1 MGPDTDIP
9 VKLIKDSKYVVAPF
23 LTLIFIAS
31 LSNGIFP
38 DDFKIT
44 RVSLIYKSGDRKE
57 RGNYRPVS
65 ILAIIAKLFEK
76 LVCSQLNIIM
86 FLTENNILT
95 PCQSGFRKG
104 HSTTT
109 AILENTD
116 LWLLNMD
123 AGMINGVLFLD
134 LCKTF
139 DTVDHKILIN

>member
-65 ILAIIAKLFEK
+65 ILAIISKLFEK

-95 PCQSGFRKG
+95 PCQSGFRKV
-104 HSTTT
+104 
-109 AILENTD
+109 IQLQR
-116 LWLLNMD
+116 
-123 AGMINGVLFLD
+123 LF
-134 LCKTF
+134 
-139 DTVDHKILIN
+139 